1 MHFVTCTEVKP
12 CECIVY
18 VFIYY
23 SKSGE
28 GMMNSTDFMSLNVN
42 ILQ

>member
-1 MHFVTCTEVKP
+1 MNAL
-12 CECIVY
+12 
-18 VFIYY
+18 FIYLFIFY

-28 GMMNSTDFMSLNVN
+28 GMMNSADFMSLNVN

>member
-1 MHFVTCTEVKP
+1 MNAL
-12 CECIVY
+12 
-18 VFIYY
+18 FIYYLFIFY

-28 GMMNSTDFMSLNVN
+28 GMMNSADFVSLNVN